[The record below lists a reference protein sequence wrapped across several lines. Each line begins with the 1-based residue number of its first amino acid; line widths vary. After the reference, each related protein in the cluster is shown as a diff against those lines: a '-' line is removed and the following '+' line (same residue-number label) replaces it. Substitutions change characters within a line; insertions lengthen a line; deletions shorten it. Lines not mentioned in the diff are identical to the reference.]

1 MHRRSGKREM
11 VAEVADIYWRAM
23 KQLNT
28 ELVDGFVQRFCLFKI
43 DLDVEKNTQHQ
54 FSSPDNVTYDVE
66 MDN

>member
-1 MHRRSGKREM
+1 
-11 VAEVADIYWRAM
+11 M

-54 FSSPDNVTYDVE
+54 FSSPDNVTYDIE